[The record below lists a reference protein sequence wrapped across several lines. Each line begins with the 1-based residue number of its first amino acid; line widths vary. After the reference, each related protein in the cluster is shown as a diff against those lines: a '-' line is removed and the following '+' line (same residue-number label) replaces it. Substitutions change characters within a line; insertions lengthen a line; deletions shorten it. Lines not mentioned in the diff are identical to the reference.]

1 MPNPSAIFAAVAALF
16 LAACAGPPHEP
27 GHWQPLALDRV
38 HLAPLELEKP
48 QALEDPKVCQFAR
61 EDLQKLL
68 VQALPGRLA
77 PVGFVAPGGS
87 PPKAGRTGSLRVT
100 ITRCRIESHQWD
112 VGGGEPDITFYE
124 TLGLRV
130 RLMGPH
136 GAPLLDRQLE
146 TVEQI
151 QTDVPTPLFDFPHT
165 VPSARIYGLFSQG
178 RVWVQGALP
187 TAPGATKKAG
197 P

>member
-1 MPNPSAIFAAVAALF
+1 MRNPRPAFAIAIALW
-16 LAACAGPPHEP
+16 LAACAGPPREP
-27 GHWQPLALDRV
+27 GHWQALPVERV
-38 HLAPLELEKP
+38 QLAPV
-48 QALEDPKVCQFAR
+48 ALENAEALKDPKVCRFAR
-61 EDLQKLL
+61 EDLQKRL
-68 VQALPGRLA
+68 VRALPGRLA

-87 PPKAGRTGSLRVT
+87 PPRAGGTGRLRVT

-130 RLMGPH
+130 RLTGDR
-136 GAPLLDRQLE
+136 GDVLLDRRLE

-151 QTDVPTPLFDFPHT
+151 QTDTPTPLFDFPHT
-165 VPSARIYGLFSQG
+165 VPAARIYGLFSQG
-178 RVWVQGALP
+178 RVWR
-187 TAPGATKKAG
+187 PGAA

>member
-1 MPNPSAIFAAVAALF
+1 MARRTPILVAATALF
-16 LAACAGPPHEP
+16 LAACAGPPKEP
-27 GHWQPLALDRV
+27 GHWQTLALDRV
-38 HLAPLELEKP
+38 RLAPVELANPE
-48 QALEDPKVCQFAR
+48 ALADPKVCQVAR
-61 EDLQKLL
+61 EDLQQLL
-68 VQALPGRLA
+68 VQALPARLA
-77 PVGFVAPGGS
+77 PVAFVAPGTTS
-87 PPKAGRTGSLRVT
+87 PKAAGTGSLRVT

-112 VGGGEPDITFYE
+112 VGGGEPDITFYQ

-130 RLMGPH
+130 RLTGT
-136 GAPLLDRQLE
+136 GGQVLLDRLLE

-178 RVWVQGALP
+178 RVWIRG
-187 TAPGATKKAG
+187 TGPGQATATKKAG